1 MTEQCRNGEQHRR
14 HRIET
19 RRLSV
24 DTPENR
30 FVKMVLTR
38 CVRELSVFVS
48 RVRLNNAVPD
58 RERLSKAFFDEL
70 SSWQRPLEQRLAE
83 PLFHEVRNFSGLAQ
97 ESLVLHHR
105 AGYAKVYRI
114 WQELKLYLDLFGSQ
128 SSISMKSVAELY
140 EVWCLLEIRRML
152 MNLGFSEVEIRTAAL
167 RTKCL
172 EKDLV
177 DGMGTAFRFTRRD
190 GLKIRLAHEPPFSVT
205 KNSEAKGIYS
215 WTTPQKP
222 DILLEAT
229 FPDGSRI
236 RWIFDAK
243 YRIAAEDGDDLI
255 PDDAIN
261 QMHRYRDALIHLTAG
276 DDGVTEKSRPVVGA
290 FVLYPGWFDEGAE
303 ENPYGKAIEAVGI
316 GGFPLLPG
324 RDNSWLFAFLK
335 EKFGDLFHEGSQE
348 RALAP
353 DEHLLH
359 DSVRIAPTGLS
370 LSRYDDLTL
379 VASLGNVAKREKQ
392 YVDHFMNGTAGWYHI
407 PASTTDKKISR
418 AIMRELRFC
427 AVATHPAGTGERS
440 IEYLYEITS
449 AQLVKRC
456 KITAEQAGNIDPENQ
471 NEYWLLK
478 FGASRLLPVA
488 FNAGGL
494 RTFRFRLTGAT
505 ELLAAQNWS
514 DLSERYVSFIKK
526 SEAGM

>member
-1 MTEQCRNGEQHRR
+1 
-14 HRIET
+14 
-19 RRLSV
+19 
-24 DTPENR
+24 
-30 FVKMVLTR
+30 
-38 CVRELSVFVS
+38 
-48 RVRLNNAVPD
+48 
-58 RERLSKAFFDEL
+58 
-70 SSWQRPLEQRLAE
+70 
-83 PLFHEVRNFSGLAQ
+83 
-97 ESLVLHHR
+97 
-105 AGYAKVYRI
+105 
-114 WQELKLYLDLFGSQ
+114 
-128 SSISMKSVAELY
+128 MKSVAELY